1 MLSVSSWSCWNNDRM
16 TWVTKWPRNRV
27 TKWPSDWVT
36 GCFAD
41 DWPYGIFQYLML
53 PNIHKRHF
61 SQTLTGCYFMSIECC
76 HCGDHCISS
85 WCVVSRPVRRRPS
98 SLAQCCTEV
107 IEDDSR
113 LKTAAIWHRWIIVI
127 CFPRDSI
134 EASRAFLIT
143 NSFLNTNH
151 PPRTVLT
158 ILLSSWKFKL

>member
-1 MLSVSSWSCWNNDRM
+1 MCAKFTMSGKWQNNGKLTENESPLFLLLSSPVLFNIQSC
-16 TWVTKWPRNRV
+16 
-27 TKWPSDWVT
+27 
-36 GCFAD
+36 
-41 DWPYGIFQYLML
+41 QLL

-61 SQTLTGCYFMSIECC
+61 NKTLPGCYSMSSERC
-76 HCGDHCISS
+76 HCGVHCVRSS
-85 WCVVSRPVRRRPS
+85 CVVSRPVTRRPS
-98 SLAQCCTEV
+98 SRAQCCTEV